1 MDHQEGARSGLG
13 ALAGRLYAEQRGR
26 LLAIARRNS
35 DRPEDAEEALNEAFC
50 LFLRKFDPER
60 FPEPLSWLTTTI
72 KRKCWET
79 ARRAEARRER
89 RDEGEMVERVP
100 APDGDPAERAET
112 LALAGEVRAA
122 MEQLKPQERRV
133 IGLLAFGYSYREIME
148 LTGWTFT
155 KVNRCSAEGRARLR
169 ELGLGIYKAH

>member
-1 MDHQEGARSGLG
+1 MDHPEGRNGLE
-13 ALAGRLYAEQRGR
+13 ALAGRIYAAERGR
-26 LLAIARRNS
+26 LLSIARRNC
-35 DRPEDAEEALNEAFC
+35 DRPEDAEEAVAEAFC

-60 FPEPLSWLTTTI
+60 FPEPLSWLTTTV

-89 RDEGEMVERVP
+89 NDEGDMVERLA
-100 APDGDPAERAET
+100 APDSDPAERAEV
-112 LALAGEVRAA
+112 LALTGEVREA

-133 IGLLAFGYSYREIME
+133 IGLLAVGYSYREIME
-148 LTGWTFT
+148 MTGWTFT

-169 ELGLGIYKAH
+169 ELGLEIYKCH